1 MKARQKKLRNL
12 LLSDSKRRV
21 NMLYLKMLIICLES
35 FQWMVV
41 ITWYFW
47 YDNDVAIK
55 FSPIFLD
62 IVSVLVF
69 FFFFFQIIAVTT
81 AAAAT
86 CPEPAFGIMM
96 KTWSLFWICKT
107 KVVQTMFDYLDSW
120 IVVLCNFTSYAQT
133 LEIIKLKN

>member
-1 MKARQKKLRNL
+1 MNG
-12 LLSDSKRRV
+12 SY
-21 NMLYLKMLIICLES
+21 YLIL
-35 FQWMVV
+35 
-41 ITWYFW
+41 W

-86 CPEPAFGIMM
+86 CPKPAFGIMM
-96 KTWSLFWICKT
+96 KT
-107 KVVQTMFDYLDSW
+107 
-120 IVVLCNFTSYAQT
+120 
-133 LEIIKLKN
+133 